1 MPLPRRVW
9 APLPNTLIEPEGRRK
24 PDLVLVAPGVQYREI
39 KWNDIIAI
47 CEVKYKDSADLAK
60 DVFSQ
65 LGDKANFIF
74 SHQHNRSW
82 LVGIQ
87 LCGTNI
93 QLVVF
98 TRGGNARTVTLD
110 VYKNKKQ
117 LLNIL
122 SYLADAPAHDLGIDD
137 DLWGTMGA
145 IHWQGDRNAFELI
158 GPLFISSGTTHH
170 PYLN

>member
-74 SHQHNRSW
+74 SHQHN
-82 LVGIQ
+82 
-87 LCGTNI
+87 
-93 QLVVF
+93 
-98 TRGGNARTVTLD
+98 
-110 VYKNKKQ
+110 
-117 LLNIL
+117 
-122 SYLADAPAHDLGIDD
+122 
-137 DLWGTMGA
+137 
-145 IHWQGDRNAFELI
+145 
-158 GPLFISSGTTHH
+158 
-170 PYLN
+170 